1 VNIFVDKFRS
11 NKINK
16 LIKVAIKKKLV
27 DYCNNLFA
35 KIVNK
40 YEGNDEELLIDEI

>member
-11 NKINK
+11 KKINK
-16 LIKVAIKKKLV
+16 LIKVAIKKKNF
-27 DYCNNLFA
+27 DYYNNLFI

-40 YEGNDEELLIDEI
+40 YEGHEE